1 MFRKAFHLQWTL
13 VLIACAISHRI
24 SAQPATLEIR
34 YSADTCFRGTIAF
47 SVQTNLMIEKI
58 IRWDFSDSASGTANS
73 STLYTPSHQFT
84 RPGVYTISCVLEI
97 NCSGPTDPNNPI
109 AFPCFYTDTIYT
121 TIEIIQC
128 KPVEERCK
136 LYFPNAFTPNGD
148 AKNETF
154 HPSTSCLPEA
164 YELVIFNKWGQAVF
178 STPELKDAWDGRH
191 QGVDCSAGVYAFY
204 VRYAFPSHPEKRFLG
219 YVTLVR

>member
-1 MFRKAFHLQWTL
+1 MLRKALISQWTL
-13 VLIACAISHRI
+13 LVLFWCAGTRSH
-24 SAQPATLEIR
+24 AQPSTLEIR

-47 SVQTNLMIEKI
+47 SIQTSLMIEKI
-58 IRWDFSDSASGTANS
+58 IRWDFSDSASGTGNA

-84 RPGVYTISCVLEI
+84 RPGIYTISCILEI
-97 NCSGPTDPNNPI
+97 NCSGPVDPNNPI

-121 TIEIIQC
+121 TLEIINC
-128 KPVEERCK
+128 EPVEDGCK

-148 AKNETF
+148 AKNDTF
-154 HPSTSCLPEA
+154 LPATACPLEA

-178 STPELKDAWDGRH
+178 STPDLKSDWDGRH
-191 QGVDCSAGVYAFY
+191 QGVDCSAGVYAYY
-204 VRYAFPSHPEKRFLG
+204 VRYTFPLRAEKRFLG